1 VSIDYD
7 CSADASMSVSECKE
21 LLMREMGLWISK
33 QRPDLWLVNE
43 CTTVVVQEG
52 SKVFGGARVQREV
65 YGFTPRL
72 VITMRPTLSASYYDQ
87 SMQTV
92 MRTVHLMLCNTEGDL
107 GFSYECERLLL
118 LRRDRKV
125 VVRDNYLEHINQEQL
140 SYITVPYQFGRLVP

>member
-7 CSADASMSVSECKE
+7 CSADASMSVYECKE
-21 LLMREMGLWISK
+21 LLKREIGLWISK

-43 CTTVVVQEG
+43 GTTVVVQEA
-52 SKVFGGARVQREV
+52 SKIFNGARMQQEV
-65 YGFTPRL
+65 YGFAPRL
-72 VITMRPTLSASYYDQ
+72 VITMRPTLSASHYDR

-92 MRTVHLMLCNTEGDL
+92 MRTVDLMLCNSERDL

-125 VVRDNYLEHINQEQL
+125 VVRENYLEHISQEQL
-140 SYITVPYQFGRLVP
+140 SCITVPYQFGRLVP